1 MVMTFEAVGIEIKKI
16 YLGNIK
22 EVESI
27 EIDVIL

>member
-1 MVMTFEAVGIEIKKI
+1 MVMTFEAAGIEIKI